1 MLVIRTWRK
10 QLTSAFEKGRLSGRQ
25 SRPREA
31 TVPSEWIPFRGVP
44 TVQQIFDIRKRL
56 GKKNDSPRNEVSRL
70 SCRPYGRMILT
81 LHVRL
86 GWCR

>member
-31 TVPSEWIPFRGVP
+31 TVASRWDGFCRVGALEVHSKYLEYTSFLAISCTYQKFVVPFPSYLPPNPYPDP
-44 TVQQIFDIRKRL
+44 TQ
-56 GKKNDSPRNEVSRL
+56 P
-70 SCRPYGRMILT
+70 
-81 LHVRL
+81 
-86 GWCR
+86 